1 MKQRFKVTILALL
14 MAIICAGCQK
24 KDDISEKAP
33 DAASTTES
41 AFDVSVSDESAV
53 GDSVAEDDN
62 IEIKSEISEDRRY
75 HSATVNGVDY
85 SLTVDLTK
93 WEGNTNLLQIETLE
107 SLFWQVYP
115 KMYERFGTYSSA
127 PTDVELLI
135 ENEGYEIACAWE
147 NKVHLH
153 DMWLHDNPEDF
164 DCYTHELAH
173 LIQNGWSEDYLEYDS
188 YIERF
193 ADYCR
198 YIYAYDDGKY
208 NDKGWTLQTVETENT
223 RELSVRFLVWLDYE
237 LSSSDRDFMY
247 DYFVLCSDCQF
258 AKTDWPKAWKTLF
271 AGTKFEGKTIDE
283 VWNEYSTSDFAIL
296 SSNSEKPGE
305 SDLLSKYDI
314 RNKCKK

>member
-1 MKQRFKVTILALL
+1 MKYRFNVIILALSFSF
-14 MAIICAGCQK
+14 IFAGCHK
-24 KDDISEKAP
+24 KDDVSEKEP
-33 DAASTTES
+33 DAATTIGST
-41 AFDVSVSDESAV
+41 ADISVSDESAS
-53 GDSVAEDDN
+53 GNSVTEEEN
-62 IEIKSEISEDRRY
+62 IEIKSDISEERRY
-75 HSATVNGVDY
+75 HCAKVNGVDY

-93 WEGNTNLLQIETLE
+93 WEGNTDLSQIETLE

-115 KMYERFGTYSSA
+115 KLYDRFGIYSSA

-135 ENEGYEIACAWE
+135 ENEGYEIACAWD

-164 DCYTHELAH
+164 DCYAHELAH

-208 NDKGWTLQTVETENT
+208 NDKGWTLQTVETEDS

-247 DYFVLCSDCQF
+247 DYFVL
-258 AKTDWPKAWKTLF
+258 
-271 AGTKFEGKTIDE
+271 
-283 VWNEYSTSDFAIL
+283 
-296 SSNSEKPGE
+296 
-305 SDLLSKYDI
+305 
-314 RNKCKK
+314 

>member
-1 MKQRFKVTILALL
+1 
-14 MAIICAGCQK
+14 
-24 KDDISEKAP
+24 
-33 DAASTTES
+33 
-41 AFDVSVSDESAV
+41 
-53 GDSVAEDDN
+53 
-62 IEIKSEISEDRRY
+62 
-75 HSATVNGVDY
+75 
-85 SLTVDLTK
+85 
-93 WEGNTNLLQIETLE
+93 
-107 SLFWQVYP
+107 
-115 KMYERFGTYSSA
+115 MYERFGTYSSA

-271 AGTKFEGKTIDE
+271 AGTKFEAKPIDE
-283 VWNEYSTSDFAIL
+283 VWNEYSTSDFATL
-296 SSNSEKPGE
+296 SSNSEETGE

-314 RNKCKK
+314 RNKCRK